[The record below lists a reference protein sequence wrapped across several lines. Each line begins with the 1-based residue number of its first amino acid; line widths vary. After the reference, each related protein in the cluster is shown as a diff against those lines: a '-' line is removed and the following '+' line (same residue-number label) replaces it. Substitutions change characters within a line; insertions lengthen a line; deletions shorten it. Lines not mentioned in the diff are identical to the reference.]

1 MLCITKLDKQ
11 ILDGLDVL
19 LRNLFEF
26 DTYYMQVNLMMFWI
40 AAALN
45 VFPAPWKRFLL
56 HTVMSEVH
64 FYWSLMV
71 PY

>member
-1 MLCITKLDKQ
+1 
-11 ILDGLDVL
+11 
-19 LRNLFEF
+19 LFEF